1 MAVITPK
8 SGIVFITRSHI
19 LSEIHLKFFM
29 EFLVLIFLIG
39 RWSVNW
45 WLVHLVGGC
54 LVGWKVVGGRLVG
67 GFKFFLYHIYYI
79 FNVVMSVL
87 LRISISIS
95 IFLKEVIFY
104 MKLHVINTLNIQ
116 GVFFFE
122 I

>member
-1 MAVITPK
+1 
-8 SGIVFITRSHI
+8 
-19 LSEIHLKFFM
+19 
-29 EFLVLIFLIG
+29 
-39 RWSVNW
+39 
-45 WLVHLVGGC
+45 
-54 LVGWKVVGGRLVG
+54 
-67 GFKFFLYHIYYI
+67 
-79 FNVVMSVL
+79 MSVL